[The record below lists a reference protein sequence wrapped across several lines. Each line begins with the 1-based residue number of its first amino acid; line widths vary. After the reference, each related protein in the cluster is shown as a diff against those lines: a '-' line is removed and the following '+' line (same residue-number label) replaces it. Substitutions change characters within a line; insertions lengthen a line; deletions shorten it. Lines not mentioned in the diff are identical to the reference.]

1 MFIILI
7 YRFCDSNNEGIGWI
21 LKMPYSTNREFNHFC
36 KDIDQIEDKLGLA
49 NRRYHHIMPYIMLQS
64 RMINPKE
71 VKVVCINGK
80 AQYIAYNANNSG
92 RAISKKPNLEIFA
105 FAERAIAELS
115 ARCVGAI
122 TNGLVRVDIFQAKSG
137 EYKVNEFESLEA
149 SYSSTNRDITN
160 DAIVFRFNVAFW
172 TFHINNSLTNL
183 SNSNTIK

>member
-1 MFIILI
+1 MEL
-7 YRFCDSNNEGIGWI
+7 
-21 LKMPYSTNREFNHFC
+21 
-36 KDIDQIEDKLGLA
+36 
-49 NRRYHHIMPYIMLQS
+49 
-64 RMINPKE
+64 
-71 VKVVCINGK
+71 
-80 AQYIAYNANNSG
+80 
-92 RAISKKPNLEIFA
+92 FA